1 MKGFESLV
9 LQGAQETAI
18 RRYALSVVAD
28 GDWPQHL
35 MAVTPKAEFDLATL
49 TSALSQYFAWGKGSG
64 QAADLLASC
73 TSWQEMPKY
82 ITDCLH
88 TIFRVIEP
96 PPPVPPAPP
105 VEPIAA

>member
-1 MKGFESLV
+1 LTVDAK
-9 LQGAQETAI
+9 
-18 RRYALSVVAD
+18 
-28 GDWPQHL
+28 HL

-64 QAADLLASC
+64 QTADLLASC

-96 PPPVPPAPP
+96 SPPQPPAHPS
-105 VEPIAA
+105 EPAAA